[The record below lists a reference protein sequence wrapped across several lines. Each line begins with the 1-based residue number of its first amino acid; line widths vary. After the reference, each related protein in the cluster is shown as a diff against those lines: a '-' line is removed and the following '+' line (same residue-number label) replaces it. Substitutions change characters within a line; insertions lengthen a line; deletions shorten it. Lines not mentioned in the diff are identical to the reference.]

1 MAAPLIVAGR
11 GNVGRSLARAF
22 KAAGLPCHLVAARD
36 GAPRLVR
43 GLSGRAHALVL
54 LAVPDGAVAQVAT
67 AIAEADARL
76 EPSVSFAH
84 ISGALGLDALDALRG
99 RHAVGSFH
107 PLRAIPRPLPP
118 DALKGIVVAVDGSTE
133 GLRTKLSSLAR
144 KIGARPRM
152 VAGSDRVL
160 YHAAAVFASNYAVAL
175 LEQAA
180 ELLEQIG
187 WTQREAVSGLLPL
200 MTGAVDATKDR
211 PLASVLTGPIRRG
224 DVSTV
229 SRHLEAL
236 ARLPGSS
243 SDRPSALDLYR
254 MLGAITLQIAREAG
268 LDAAAAERVRRA
280 LTPDVAATRRRLRR

>member
-1 MAAPLIVAGR
+1 SR
-11 GNVGRSLARAF
+11 
-22 KAAGLPCHLVAARD
+22 
-36 GAPRLVR
+36 
-43 GLSGRAHALVL
+43 RAHALVL

-67 AIAEADARL
+67 AIADADARL

-118 DALKGIVVAVDGSTE
+118 DALNGIV
-133 GLRTKLSSLAR
+133 
-144 KIGARPRM
+144 
-152 VAGSDRVL
+152 
-160 YHAAAVFASNYAVAL
+160 
-175 LEQAA
+175 
-180 ELLEQIG
+180 
-187 WTQREAVSGLLPL
+187 
-200 MTGAVDATKDR
+200 GAVDATKDR

-280 LTPDVAATRRRLRR
+280 LTPDVAATRRR